1 MKLGISEGVGRQRDP
16 RKVGSDVFDI
26 VRLLQRYGPNAL
38 ADELVSLADAALLS
52 AGERLASRHL
62 VADDHSATTLMLRAG
77 VPVQVV
83 SEHLGHASPSITM
96 DVYAHV
102 LRDQRTDATAKL
114 AAAIDG
120 P

>member
-1 MKLGISEGVGRQRDP
+1 MHFAAIIADTDLEKI
-16 RKVGSDVFDI
+16 
-26 VRLLQRYGPNAL
+26 RLHDL
-38 ADELVSLADAALLS
+38 
-52 AGERLASRHL
+52 RHS
-62 VADDHSATTLMLRAG
+62 VATLMLRAG
-77 VPVQVV
+77 VPVHVV

-120 P
+120 T